1 MDITRHVKSLADEGQ
16 LLVTAAHEAG
26 TSAPVPTCP
35 DWRIRDLI
43 RHTGMVHRWATGFV
57 VEGHPSYHPNG
68 GEPDLDGPPLL
79 DWFREGHALLVDAL
93 KAAPAGLECWT
104 FMPAPS
110 PRAFWARRQAHETTI
125 HRVDAESARGGR
137 LSTVTAEHAMDGID
151 ELLHGFHSRGRSK
164 VRSATPCSLRL
175 HATDTDAAWTV
186 RLSSEPPRTVRD
198 EETAEPV
205 PVDCQLSGTAEE
217 LYLTLWNRLPLTTL
231 TVAGDPGPARIWRE
245 NSAVT
250 WS

>member
-1 MDITRHVKSLADEGQ
+1 MDITRHIESLADEGRS
-16 LLVTAAHEAG
+16 LVAAAREAG

-35 DWRIRDLI
+35 DWRIRDLV

-57 VEGHPSYHPNG
+57 VDGHSSYHPNG

-93 KAAPAGLECWT
+93 TAAPAGLECWT

-110 PRAFWARRQAHETTI
+110 PLAFWARRQAHETTI

-137 LSTVTAEHAMDGID
+137 LSTVTAEHAVDGID
-151 ELLHGFHSRGRSK
+151 ELLHGFHSLGRSK

-175 HATDTDAAWTV
+175 RATDTDAVWTV

-198 EETAEPV
+198 EETAEPI
-205 PVDCQLSGTAEE
+205 PVDCELSGTAEE

-245 NSAVT
+245 NSGVT